1 MGALLPHPQY
11 CGFVITAIGGS
22 FPTACRG
29 GRLES
34 NMGAL
39 KMESLLPII
48 LQLVAGAVGG
58 NVGGAA
64 MKTSSL
70 GGLGNTIAGA
80 LGGVGGGS
88 LLGPLLGMAGG
99 AAGGIDIGNLAASGV
114 GGIVLQIV
122 AGLIKSQ
129 MNKSA

>member
-1 MGALLPHPQY
+1 
-11 CGFVITAIGGS
+11 
-22 FPTACRG
+22 
-29 GRLES
+29 
-34 NMGAL
+34 
-39 KMESLLPII
+39 MESLLPII

-64 MKTSSL
+64 LKNSSL

-88 LLGPLLGMAGG
+88 LIGPLLGMA
-99 AAGGIDIGNLAASGV
+99 AGGGGLDIGNLAASGV

-122 AGLIKSQ
+122 AGLIKGA

>member
-1 MGALLPHPQY
+1 
-11 CGFVITAIGGS
+11 
-22 FPTACRG
+22 
-29 GRLES
+29 
-34 NMGAL
+34 
-39 KMESLLPII
+39 MESLLPII

-64 MKTSSL
+64 MKDSSL

-80 LGGVGGGS
+80 IGGIGGGS
-88 LLGPLLGMAGG
+88 VLGALIPAIANVAGG
-99 AAGGIDIGNLAASGV
+99 GINVGNIAASGV
-114 GGIVLQIV
+114 GGIVLQII

>member
-1 MGALLPHPQY
+1 MIARISDMQWQLAAGAGESMGA
-11 CGFVITAIGGS
+11 T
-22 FPTACRG
+22 
-29 GRLES
+29 
-34 NMGAL
+34 
-39 KMESLLPII
+39 KMESLLPLI

-64 MKTSSL
+64 MKNSSL

-88 LLGPLLGMAGG
+88 LLGPLLGMASTGG
-99 AAGGIDIGNLAASGV
+99 FDIGNIAASGV

-122 AGLIKSQ
+122 AGLIKGA

>member
-1 MGALLPHPQY
+1 
-11 CGFVITAIGGS
+11 
-22 FPTACRG
+22 
-29 GRLES
+29 
-34 NMGAL
+34 
-39 KMESLLPII
+39 MEQLLPII

-64 MKTSSL
+64 MKNSSL

-88 LLGPLLGMAGG
+88 LLGPLLGMASTGG
-99 AAGGIDIGNLAASGV
+99 FDIGNIAASGV

-122 AGLIKSQ
+122 AGLIKGA